1 LSAGGAPRAVIE
13 ETGQFL
19 QMRKSGMQDSKTSA
33 ATVDA
38 AVIGLTTSARNR
50 SLAAVLTSI
59 LAAGM
64 TIGITAPLFSLLIE
78 RDEGSAALAGF
89 NGSIGILAVVAVS
102 PFVPALVRRFG
113 ALGVIYAGTALIA
126 VAILSVPAT
135 NSVML
140 WFASRFLIG
149 VGMGLIWVVS
159 ETWLNVMAD
168 DGNRGLVAGIY
179 ATILGLGFAAG
190 PMVIAAVGI
199 EGSLPFLVSAGLILL
214 SALPLIAAR
223 RLAPRRIG
231 HGGHSAWRTLLQAPL
246 IMTAVF
252 VCGFIDMAILSLLP
266 VYGLRTGFNEDTS
279 LIMLTVLISGT
290 VVMQLPIGWI
300 ADRIG
305 RRGLLLASALAGTLC
320 ALALPL
326 VLGIPALLWPVLFLW
341 GGTTVSLYTLS
352 LALLGERFRAEALPA
367 ANAMMV
373 IAYCLGGVAGPPLTG
388 IAMEAL
394 GPQAMPLAS
403 ALLCATFTAGA
414 GILWLR
420 SRSRAFPTGR

>member
-1 LSAGGAPRAVIE
+1 
-13 ETGQFL
+13 
-19 QMRKSGMQDSKTSA
+19 
-33 ATVDA
+33 
-38 AVIGLTTSARNR
+38 
-50 SLAAVLTSI
+50 
-59 LAAGM
+59 
-64 TIGITAPLFSLLIE
+64 
-78 RDEGSAALAGF
+78 
-89 NGSIGILAVVAVS
+89 
-102 PFVPALVRRFG
+102 
-113 ALGVIYAGTALIA
+113 
-126 VAILSVPAT
+126 
-135 NSVML
+135 
-140 WFASRFLIG
+140 
-149 VGMGLIWVVS
+149 
-159 ETWLNVMAD
+159 
-168 DGNRGLVAGIY
+168 
-179 ATILGLGFAAG
+179 
-190 PMVIAAVGI
+190 
-199 EGSLPFLVSAGLILL
+199 
-214 SALPLIAAR
+214 
-223 RLAPRRIG
+223 
-231 HGGHSAWRTLLQAPL
+231 
-246 IMTAVF
+246 MTAVF